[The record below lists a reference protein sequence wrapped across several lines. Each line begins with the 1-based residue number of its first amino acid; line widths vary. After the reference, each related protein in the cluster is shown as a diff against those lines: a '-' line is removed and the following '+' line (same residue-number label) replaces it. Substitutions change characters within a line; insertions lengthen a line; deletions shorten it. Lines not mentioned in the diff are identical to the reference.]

1 MTDTEAGYGTAKT
14 RDDEWIRVEPSCID
28 TGGVYMHVSDDD
40 LWLTEEQVKELLK
53 LIKEA
58 RKVVL

>member
-1 MTDTEAGYGTAKT
+1 MTKGYGTVKT
-14 RDDEWIRVEPSCID
+14 RDDEWIRVEPSVVD

-40 LWLTEEQVKELLK
+40 LWLTKEQVKELWK